1 MKQKTSFF
9 NWGLCRNILAR
20 TWPLWICYLAVLL
33 ITIPGNLPSADMRHY
48 SDTFLYKV
56 DFNYVVLQRGIDAA
70 QISVIAGVIA
80 AMLVFSFMY
89 SSRTCGMI
97 NALPMRRETA
107 FCTAYITGL
116 APLLLADII
125 AVLATLAAAPAGMLD
140 VQNLWTLLAFAAM
153 GSFAFFSFA
162 AFCAVLTGNVI
173 VLSAVYVVLGC
184 TVYVVAAA
192 VSELLTNIIYGF
204 PSSYINTLCDDILYA
219 LSPIVAVM
227 SPRLYITRD
236 VSFDAKGVESY
247 TGSFTVKGLE
257 LMAGYCA
264 AALILV
270 VCAVLIYKRRDME
283 RAGDVVAVPVLRP
296 IFKYCMTF
304 GAALVFAVVIYSNY
318 ISRPSSGFAAALI
331 CLGLLL
337 AGAFIGYFVSE
348 MLMQKTLRV
357 FKGRWTGF
365 VVSCV
370 ILSAGLFA
378 AELDVFNYERNVPA
392 PEEVTHV
399 RLSTWGEVIELD
411 EEENIA
417 AVTRAHGG
425 IVADKRQN
433 EAAYSTRR
441 VTIDYTLADGG
452 LVSRVYRVSYD
463 PEAVI
468 DEASNIRALDAIYAT
483 DEARAYSLR
492 FNGKEYQVND
502 RVIDFAELSGYYVD
516 EDGSYIN
523 LNRELSDA
531 EAAELYN
538 QCLLPDSRDSSLGWE
553 HVIYDEEYYDSV
565 SNISFYI
572 TLKTKEEAVGA
583 DGMAYQYTASLSL
596 SIPLDAAR
604 TMKWLEEN
612 TELRVMSLQEADPVG
627 TGESLASLV
636 RTRSVAPPSTQA
648 SVGIIG
654 GADGPTAVYV
664 SG

>member
-20 TWPLWICYLAVLL
+20 TWPMWICYLALLL
-33 ITIPGNLPSADMRHY
+33 ISILGNLPSADTRYY

-56 DFNYVVLQRGIDAA
+56 DFNYFVLQCGIDMV
-70 QISVIAGVIA
+70 QISIFVGVIA

-89 SSRTCGMI
+89 SSRACGMI
-97 NALPMRRETA
+97 NSLPMRRETA

-140 VQNLWTLLAFAAM
+140 VQNLWTILAFAAM
-153 GSFAFFSFA
+153 GSFVFFSFA

-173 VLSAVYVVLGC
+173 VLPAVYAVLGC

-192 VSELLTNIIYGF
+192 VSELLADIVYGF
-204 PSSYINTLCDDILYA
+204 PSTYINTLCDDILYS
-219 LSPIVAVM
+219 LSPIIAVI
-227 SPRLYITRD
+227 SRLYITRD
-236 VSFDAKGVESY
+236 VTVDAKGVESY
-247 TGSFTVKGLE
+247 TGSFTVNGLD

-270 VCAVLIYKRRDME
+270 VCAELIYRRRDME

-304 GAALVFAVVIYSNY
+304 GTALVFAVVIYSNY
-318 ISRPSSGFAAALI
+318 ISSPSSGFAAALI

-365 VVSCV
+365 IVSCV
-370 ILSAGLFA
+370 IISAALFA
-378 AELDVFNYERNVPA
+378 AELDVFNYECYVPA

-399 RLSTWGEVIELD
+399 QLSTWGEMIELD
-411 EEENIA
+411 EAENIA
-417 AVTRAHGG
+417 AVTHAHSA

-433 EAAYSTRR
+433 EAAYVTRR
-441 VTIDYTLADGG
+441 VVIDYTLADGG

-463 PEAVI
+463 PEAII

-483 DEARAYSLR
+483 DEARAYSMR

-502 RVIDFAELSGYYVD
+502 RVIDYAELSGYYVD

-523 LNRELSDA
+523 LNRDLSYT
-531 EAAELYN
+531 EAAEFYN
-538 QCLLPDSRDSSLGWE
+538 ECLLPDSRDSSLGRE

-572 TLKTKEEAVGA
+572 TLKREDGVDA
-583 DGMAYQYTASLSL
+583 DGIAYHYVASLSL

-612 TELRVMSLQEADPVG
+612 TEFRVMSLREADPEG
-627 TGESLASLV
+627 TGESLASIV
-636 RTRSVAPPSTQA
+636 QTRSVVEPSTQA

-654 GADGPTAVYV
+654 GADGPTAVFV
-664 SG
+664 AG